1 MALSTDTLS
10 TDTPPIDW
18 HSQPWYTDMNKDMQ
32 ALYDMYQEG
41 EITTDEWEEAYSLEG
56 PQATT
61 CQEQGKIE
69 CTNGSC
75 ADTLE
80 ECGSIYD
87 DYSKDIGYE
96 PEGEFI
102 TDKPETSYDDALHDV
117 YLAIGGKEWTG
128 LGFEEWVEKYGD
140 TFPQW
145 EGSEYEAQSELLES
159 QLGLLKPAL
168 ELKMESYDFQEEQN
182 RWQTTTALED
192 QSFAR
197 EALVRSTGGLGT
209 GHMEEQIKTAYDRV
223 LEGFDYDQEAIDM
236 ERENSL
242 IEFEKKKLTYE
253 FDLSTV
259 VSDFQDSMWNLIA
272 ANKEL
277 QSMDVPLDYSDPTLT
292 DAIGT
297 ITSQEYDA
305 TFDYNNDGFLDVL
318 DMVTFVNEGGTE
330 PTGFAT
336 EGDFSSKH
344 TDNQWNIGD
353 VTYEIDTVYGYYT
366 YWEMGADGEW
376 HHAGDESK
384 DSEIREGSIE
394 MPEGAFVIECSGYD
408 KDC

>member
-1 MALSTDTLS
+1 M
-10 TDTPPIDW
+10 
-18 HSQPWYTDMNKDMQ
+18 
-32 ALYDMYQEG
+32 
-41 EITTDEWEEAYSLEG
+41 
-56 PQATT
+56 
-61 CQEQGKIE
+61 
-69 CTNGSC
+69 
-75 ADTLE
+75 
-80 ECGSIYD
+80 
-87 DYSKDIGYE
+87 
-96 PEGEFI
+96 
-102 TDKPETSYDDALHDV
+102 
-117 YLAIGGKEWTG
+117 
-128 LGFEEWVEKYGD
+128 
-140 TFPQW
+140 
-145 EGSEYEAQSELLES
+145 LES
-159 QLGLLKPAL
+159 QLGLLKPEL

-209 GHMEEQIKTAYDRV
+209 GHIEEQIKTAYDRV
-223 LEGFDYDQEAIDM
+223 LEGFDYGQEKIDM

-318 DMVTFVNEGGTE
+318 DMVTFVKEGGVITSE
-330 PTGFAT
+330 ENKLIEAGC
-336 EGDFSSKH
+336 EGCNANNEKKCDEDEDCS
-344 TDNQWNIGD
+344 DN
-353 VTYEIDTVYGYYT
+353 YGY
-366 YWEMGADGEW
+366 
-376 HHAGDESK
+376 K
-384 DSEIREGSIE
+384 
-394 MPEGAFVIECSGYD
+394 ECD
-408 KDC
+408 PICAE